1 MARNKAKLTRRSFIK
16 KSSATASLL
25 TVFPYSTLTS
35 TFNITDDNRILVIG
49 AGLAGLS
56 CAYEL
61 DRAGYNVMLL
71 EAKSHPGGRVRT
83 YRDNFAD
90 NLYAEMGAEYVDS
103 SDKHVKK
110 YCEQFGLSILPAK
123 QYDGIYVRNRH
134 IYMKDVKSG
143 MARLPFDG
151 TIKGKLFGQEV
162 KYIQKWIDLAKKEG
176 TANEKIQALDK
187 ISVEQLLKQGGAPK
201 DIIQLYTYLNATEST
216 TIPSKMSALSM
227 VLSHIKTSGFS
238 ENTVEGRIL
247 GGNDQLPKS
256 FAKRL
261 GSKIKY
267 NHAVKSVITTSDGI
281 EVHLSGHE
289 NNNTIKAA
297 KIVFA
302 IPTTILKNIKVY
314 PGFSKEK
321 SQTIQNQSYG
331 HVMKIAMQFQQR
343 FWENSDSIGQR
354 IFTDTPLRRVYHFS
368 IDQPG
373 PRGILLSFTSG
384 SDARK
389 LGGLS
394 EKNRMKISK
403 ESCKNIWNN
412 SNDFWENGISKY
424 WNEDKW
430 IKASYS
436 LKGVGQN
443 DYRKILAKAE
453 NPFYFAGEHTAIN
466 YASMNGAIESGI
478 RASDEIKMA

>member
-1 MARNKAKLTRRSFIK
+1 MARNNAKLTRRSFIK

-216 TIPSKMSALSM
+216 TTPSKMSALSM

-247 GGNDQLPKS
+247 GGNDQLPKG

-267 NHAVKSVITTSDGI
+267 NHAVKSVIATSDGI

-297 KIVFA
+297 KIIFA
-302 IPTTILKNIKVY
+302 TLTTILKNIKVY

-384 SDARK
+384 SDAQK

-443 DYRKILAKAE
+443 AYRKILAKAE

>member
-1 MARNKAKLTRRSFIK
+1 MARNNAKLTRRSFIK

-61 DRAGYNVMLL
+61 DRAGYNVMIL

-151 TIKGKLFGQEV
+151 TIEGKLFGQEV

-201 DIIQLYTYLNATEST
+201 DIIHLYTYLNATEST
-216 TIPSKMSALSM
+216 TTPSKMSALSM

-247 GGNDQLPKS
+247 GGNDQLPKG

-384 SDARK
+384 SDAQK

-466 YASMNGAIESGI
+466 YASMDGAIESGI

>member
-1 MARNKAKLTRRSFIK
+1 MARNNAKLTRRSFIK

-201 DIIQLYTYLNATEST
+201 DIIQLYAYLNATEST

-247 GGNDQLPKS
+247 GGNDQLPKG

-289 NNNTIKAA
+289 NNNTIKGA

-453 NPFYFAGEHTAIN
+453 DPFYFAGEHTAIN
-466 YASMNGAIESGI
+466 YASMDGAIESGI
-478 RASDEIKMA
+478 RASDEVKMA

>member
-1 MARNKAKLTRRSFIK
+1 MARNKAKLTRRSFLK

-25 TVFPYSTLTS
+25 SVFPYSTLTNS
-35 TFNITDDNRILVIG
+35 FNISDDKRILVIG

-61 DRAGYNVMLL
+61 DRAGYNVMIL

-103 SDKHVKK
+103 SDEHVQK
-110 YCEQFGLSILPAK
+110 YCKQFDLKILPAN
-123 QYDGIYVRNRH
+123 QYDGIYVRNKH
-134 IYMKDVKSG
+134 IHMNDIRSG
-143 MARLPFDG
+143 MATLPFDG
-151 TIKGKLFGQEV
+151 TIKGKLFGQEA
-162 KYIQKWIDLAKKEG
+162 KYIQKWIDLTKKEG
-176 TANEKIQALDK
+176 VNSEKIQALDK
-187 ISVEQLLKQGGAPK
+187 VSVEQLLKQGGAPK

-216 TIPSKMSALSM
+216 TLPSKMSALSM
-227 VLSHIKTSGFS
+227 VLSHVKTSGFS

-247 GGNDQLPKS
+247 GGNDQLPKA
-256 FAKRL
+256 FAKKL

-267 NHAVKSVITTSDGI
+267 NHPVKRVITSSGEV
-281 EVHLSGHE
+281 EVHLSSQRDNH
-289 NNNTIKAA
+289 TIKGA

-302 IPTTILKNIKVY
+302 IPTTILKNIKVN
-314 PGFSKEK
+314 PKFSKEK
-321 SQTIQNQSYG
+321 SHCIQNQSYG

-343 FWENSDSIGQR
+343 FWDSNNSIGQR
-354 IFTDTPLRRVYHFS
+354 VFTDTPLRRVYHFS

-389 LGGLS
+389 LGDLS
-394 EKNRMKISK
+394 EKNRMEISK
-403 ESCKNIWNN
+403 QSCKNIWND

-436 LKGVGQN
+436 LKGVGQKG
-443 DYRKILAKAE
+443 YRDILAKTEKA
-453 NPFYFAGEHTAIN
+453 FYFAGEHTAIN

-478 RASDEIKMA
+478 RVSNEIKMT

>member
-1 MARNKAKLTRRSFIK
+1 MARNNAKLTRRSFIK

-216 TIPSKMSALSM
+216 TTPSKMSALSM

-247 GGNDQLPKS
+247 GGNDQLPKG

-267 NHAVKSVITTSDGI
+267 NHAVKSVIATSDGI

-297 KIVFA
+297 KIIFA
-302 IPTTILKNIKVY
+302 TPTTILKNIKVY

-384 SDARK
+384 SDAQK

-443 DYRKILAKAE
+443 NYRKILAKAE

>member
-16 KSSATASLL
+16 KSGATASFL
-25 TVFPYSTLTS
+25 TVFPYSALTS
-35 TFNITDDNRILVIG
+35 TFNISDENRVLVIG

-61 DRAGYNVMLL
+61 DRAGYNVMIL

-90 NLYAEMGAEYVDS
+90 NLYAEMGAEYIDS
-103 SDKHVKK
+103 SDKHVQK
-110 YCEQFGLSILPAK
+110 YCKQFDLSILPAK

-134 IYMKDVKSG
+134 IDMKDIKSG
-143 MARLPFDG
+143 AANLPFDG
-151 TIKGKLFGQEV
+151 TMKGKLFGQEV
-162 KYIQKWIDLAKKEG
+162 KYIQKWIDLAKMEG
-176 TANEKIQALDK
+176 IENEKIQALDRV
-187 ISVEQLLKQGGAPK
+187 SVEQLLNQSGAPK

-238 ENTVEGRIL
+238 EDTVEGRIQ
-247 GGNDQLPKS
+247 GGNDQLPKA

-267 NHAVKSVITTSDGI
+267 NHAVKSVITTSGGI
-281 EVHLSGHE
+281 EVNLSGQG
-289 NNNTIKAA
+289 NNHTIKGA

-302 IPTTILKNIKVY
+302 IPTTILKNIKIN

-321 SQTIQNQSYG
+321 SKCIQNQSYG
-331 HVMKIAMQFQQR
+331 HVMKIAMQFQER
-343 FWENSDSIGQR
+343 FWDNSNSIGQR

-384 SDARK
+384 SDAKK
-389 LGGLS
+389 LGSLS
-394 EKNRMKISK
+394 ERNRMKISK

-412 SNDFWENGISKY
+412 STNFWENGISKY
-424 WNEDKW
+424 WNEDRW
-430 IKASYS
+430 VKASYS
-436 LKGVGQN
+436 LKGIEQN
-443 DYRKILAKAE
+443 GYREILAKAE

-478 RASDEIKMA
+478 RACNEIKMT

>member
-1 MARNKAKLTRRSFIK
+1 MARNNAKLTRRSFIK

-123 QYDGIYVRNRH
+123 QYDGIYVRNKH

-143 MARLPFDG
+143 MASLPFDG

-201 DIIQLYTYLNATEST
+201 DIIHLYTYLNATEST
-216 TIPSKMSALSM
+216 TTPSKMSALSM

-247 GGNDQLPKS
+247 GGNDQLPKG

-384 SDARK
+384 SDAQK

-466 YASMNGAIESGI
+466 YASMDGAIESGI

>member
-1 MARNKAKLTRRSFIK
+1 MARNNAKLTRRSFIK

-25 TVFPYSTLTS
+25 TVFPYTTLTS

-247 GGNDQLPKS
+247 GGNDQLPKG

-384 SDARK
+384 SDAQK

>member
-247 GGNDQLPKS
+247 GGNDQLPKG

-466 YASMNGAIESGI
+466 YASMDGAIESGI

>member
-1 MARNKAKLTRRSFIK
+1 MARNNAKLTRRSFIK

-61 DRAGYNVMLL
+61 DRAGYNVMIL

-103 SDKHVKK
+103 SDKHVQK

-143 MARLPFDG
+143 MASLPFDG

-176 TANEKIQALDK
+176 AANEKIQALDR

-216 TIPSKMSALSM
+216 TTPSKMSALSM

-247 GGNDQLPKS
+247 GGNDQLPKG

-297 KIVFA
+297 KIIFA

-354 IFTDTPLRRVYHFS
+354 IFTDTPLRRVYHSS

-424 WNEDKW
+424 WNEDRW
-430 IKASYS
+430 VKASYS
-436 LKGVGQN
+436 LKGIGQKG
-443 DYRKILAKAE
+443 YRGILAKAE

>member
-247 GGNDQLPKS
+247 GGNDQLPKG

-384 SDARK
+384 SDAQK

-403 ESCKNIWNN
+403 ESLKNIWNN

-443 DYRKILAKAE
+443 DYMKILAKAE

-466 YASMNGAIESGI
+466 YASMDGAIESGI

>member
-25 TVFPYSTLTS
+25 TVFPYSTLKS

-143 MARLPFDG
+143 MTRLPFDG

-201 DIIQLYTYLNATEST
+201 DIIHLYTYLNATEST

-247 GGNDQLPKS
+247 GGNDQLPKG

-384 SDARK
+384 SDAQK

-443 DYRKILAKAE
+443 NYRKILAKAE
-453 NPFYFAGEHTAIN
+453 NHFYFAGEHTAIN